1 MDIFKQILDFIN
13 AYYHVFIIILCVGLF
28 VLTLVKPNKKSDIAR
43 VIEYVNKAEELFPE
57 PGSGAIKLAYVIKQL
72 SDIDPTQVIKLVDE
86 VLSSPEKK
94 K

>member
-1 MDIFKQILDFIN
+1 MDIFKQVLDFIN
-13 AYYHVFIIILCVGLF
+13 SYYHVFIIILCVGLF